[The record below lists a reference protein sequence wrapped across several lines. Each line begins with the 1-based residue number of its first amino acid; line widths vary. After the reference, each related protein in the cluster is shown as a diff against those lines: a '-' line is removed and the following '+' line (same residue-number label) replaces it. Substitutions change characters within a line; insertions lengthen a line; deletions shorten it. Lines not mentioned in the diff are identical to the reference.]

1 MSSGSAIQKL
11 HFRKHRG
18 SHAVLEATS
27 GCAAPWRRWL
37 LRATFLACVG
47 CWNLQV
53 PQIGNGHQASNHA
66 TNLTWLLVG
75 HRGSKKTSI
84 VQWQRTVGTVAATSA
99 AEEAGASSATA
110 AAGVPEEVPRS
121 RLAMAWGAL
130 GCSCYLSYGM
140 KKVMPIVMNGLQMMD
155 TGFHWSLLFMTLLFF
170 AYFEGY
176 KGFQKGFS
184 PRVVTRAWVVAERS
198 SNTTALPFWH
208 KVMAPW
214 FCIGY
219 FHGTR
224 KRVITS
230 WCVTAGIFL
239 IVIGVKKMPNP
250 YRAIVD
256 AGVMLG
262 LSWGAISIIV
272 IYVRSLASG
281 KPPVFNPALPKDT
294 PYRPLQQAV

>member
-1 MSSGSAIQKL
+1 MGREQLRCGKQLGCRSVPSA
-11 HFRKHRG
+11 
-18 SHAVLEATS
+18 TC
-27 GCAAPWRRWL
+27 GCASPCRARL
-37 LRATFLACVG
+37 LCATFLVCIGCCNLHLPQVG
-47 CWNLQV
+47 K
-53 PQIGNGHQASNHA
+53 GHQA
-66 TNLTWLLVG
+66 TDLTWLLAG
-75 HRGSKKTSI
+75 HRGTSN
-84 VQWQRTVGTVAATSA
+84 VQWQRTVRTVAATSDD
-99 AEEAGASSATA
+99 EEASLFEDSEEVGAASATA
-110 AAGVPEEVPRS
+110 SGGLPEEVRRS
-121 RLAMAWGAL
+121 RLAIAWGAL
-130 GCSCYLSYGM
+130 GCSCYLSYGI
-140 KKVMPIVMNGLQMMD
+140 KKVVPIVKNGMQMMD
-155 TGFHWSLLFMTLLFF
+155 CGFHWSLLIVTLLFF

-184 PRVVTRAWVVAERS
+184 PRVVSRAWVVAERPS
-198 SNTTALPFWH
+198 SKRNPPFWH
-208 KVMAPW
+208 KVLAPW

-239 IVIGVKKMPNP
+239 IVVGVKRMPNP

-281 KPPVFNPALPKDT
+281 KPPVFNPALPEDT
-294 PYRPLQQAV
+294 PYHQLQQAA